1 MTCCWPCYSV
11 LSDSPV
17 VASKRQDVRVDSL
30 RVVDM
35 PRQWLL
41 AKLCSEDLVG
51 AHQLEREDG
60 HPQRQRAAAARR
72 RRFGVRLRFPP
83 APHTPRDRY
92 AVWTVDASHVPFLA
106 MQAFLFLRPRPG
118 RCEAV
123 RPLRAVGSALV
134 REWSLTHCHW
144 LCLCGAAVGTPPTLS
159 RKKNL
164 QSSSSIQRCLKLH
177 LSVPR
182 LRRCVSCL
190 V

>member
-72 RRFGVRLRFPP
+72 RRFGVRLRFPCSSYSSRRLCCVDGGRF
-83 APHTPRDRY
+83 PR
-92 AVWTVDASHVPFLA
+92 ALFGHAGFS
-106 MQAFLFLRPRPG
+106 LFLRPRPG

-144 LCLCGAAVGTPPTLS
+144 LCLCGAAVGTPPVLS
-159 RKKNL
+159 RKKTL